1 MKIFICL
8 IIFLI
13 AIVFAC
19 KYKNHYDYKLAI
31 VQEILAYIEFYD
43 NNISLFKENLIEIN
57 NRYIIMQKNKNAKQY
72 CFIENYVIKHNKNI
86 EIFNEND
93 NRIINDY
100 LSGIG
105 KNEYEFEKEKNK
117 SILNFLNKLQEKT
130 KEEVKTKGE
139 LGAKIIVAIGA
150 VLAILVWWKLWMCQ
164 YYLK

>member
-8 IIFLI
+8 IIFLL

-19 KYKNHYDYKLAI
+19 KYKNHYDYKLVI

-72 CFIENYVIKHNKNI
+72 YFIENYLIKHNKNI

-93 NRIINDY
+93 NRIVNDY

-117 SILNFLNKLQEKT
+117 NILNFLNKLQEKI

-150 VLAILVWWKLWMCQ
+150 VLAILVW
-164 YYLK
+164 

>member
-8 IIFLI
+8 IIFLL

-57 NRYIIMQKNKNAKQY
+57 NRYIITQKNKNAKQY

-150 VLAILVWWKLWMCQ
+150 VLAILVW
-164 YYLK
+164 

>member
-8 IIFLI
+8 IIFLL

-19 KYKNHYDYKLAI
+19 KYKNHYDYKLVI

-93 NRIINDY
+93 NRILNDY

-117 SILNFLNKLQEKT
+117 NILNFLNKLQEKI

-150 VLAILVWWKLWMCQ
+150 VLAILVW
-164 YYLK
+164 

>member
-57 NRYIIMQKNKNAKQY
+57 NRYIITQKNKNAKQY

-150 VLAILVWWKLWMCQ
+150 VLAILVW
-164 YYLK
+164 